1 MTASTARCRHPGL
14 ILGLIIGTIGVAA
27 AQPTSP
33 PARPGDGNN
42 DAPADSACNP
52 IFSQWNEIFFL
63 QAVFSSLSIVMCLA
77 VIAVLCKHILSPPPR
92 ACHAPI
98 AFRMPISTV
107 LPSLLVTVSLL
118 RTTCGGVAA
127 ASDWL
132 REENRPDQ
140 GAHPHDHGRRFTPR
154 LTDGYNYTRRSLRSR
169 ILVGMFAV
177 NVMYS
182 IGNVIPTPLHY
193 TSNDDLCGTLV
204 VSPTTAAVGKG
215 LFLGSK
221 YAMVL
226 YELFIVGTSLLSLK
240 TGRTELPR
248 RVEIS
253 AHATCVAV
261 GVGLFVGWTA
271 HWAPLLADANVD
283 FGEHTSAGTEAG
295 MRVNNEQDA
304 ASMVVFQVW
313 IAILVVVVGL
323 WGRPPETPIF
333 SL

>member
-1 MTASTARCRHPGL
+1 
-14 ILGLIIGTIGVAA
+14 
-27 AQPTSP
+27 
-33 PARPGDGNN
+33 
-42 DAPADSACNP
+42 
-52 IFSQWNEIFFL
+52 
-63 QAVFSSLSIVMCLA
+63 
-77 VIAVLCKHILSPPPR
+77 
-92 ACHAPI
+92 
-98 AFRMPISTV
+98 
-107 LPSLLVTVSLL
+107 
-118 RTTCGGVAA
+118 
-127 ASDWL
+127 
-132 REENRPDQ
+132 
-140 GAHPHDHGRRFTPR
+140 
-154 LTDGYNYTRRSLRSR
+154 
-169 ILVGMFAV
+169 
-177 NVMYS
+177 MYS
-182 IGNVIPTPLHY
+182 IGNVIPTPLHI

-271 HWAPLLADANVD
+271 HWGPLLAEANVD

-313 IAILVVVVGL
+313 IAILVVVIGL
-323 WGRPPETPIF
+323 WGWSRAVLRRLEREWDEALVEANQQWDRDRKDLVALIYRAPPDAHPRA
-333 SL
+333 SSP